1 MNNISFTPDLS
12 FELSEAVA
20 PPSPAIL
27 NIPTWYKDTNL
38 RIGGEQ
44 RDGLSDGNTQSPN
57 TTVKGCSPFLDAFGF
72 GYIYTLPLDVEIRD
86 NGKGYDF
93 NWRAKGDFLT
103 MHDRSQAP
111 LTPPAMGG
119 EKEIVKWM
127 NAFFIKTPPGY
138 SCLFTHPL
146 NRNELP
152 FRTFSGVVDTDSY
165 NLPVHFPFQ
174 LVSKE
179 KNFIIEK
186 GTPICQIIPFKREDW
201 KSSIEKPNHKEQEY
215 MGFELVSKISRS
227 YKTQYW
233 KKKKFQ

>member
-12 FELSEAVA
+12 FELSEAVT
-20 PPSPAIL
+20 PPSPAIS
-27 NIPTWYKDTNL
+27 NIPTWFKDTNL

-44 RDGLSDGNTQSPN
+44 RDGLSGGNTQAPN

-165 NLPVHFPFQ
+165 HLPVHFPFQ
-174 LVSKE
+174 LVSTE

-201 KSSIEKPNHKEQEY
+201 KSSIEKPNYKEQEY

-227 YKTQYW
+227 YKNQYW

>member
-103 MHDRSQAP
+103 MHDRSQSP
-111 LTPPAMGG
+111 LTPPAIGG
-119 EKEIVKWM
+119 ETEIVKWM

-201 KSSIEKPNHKEQEY
+201 KSSIEKPKS
-215 MGFELVSKISRS
+215 FAIL
-227 YKTQYW
+227 
-233 KKKKFQ
+233 

>member
-12 FELSEAVA
+12 FELSEAVT
-20 PPSPAIL
+20 PPSPAIS
-27 NIPTWYKDTNL
+27 NIPTWFKDTNL

-44 RDGLSDGNTQSPN
+44 RDGLSTGNTQAPN
-57 TTVKGCSPFLDAFGF
+57 TTIKGCSPFLDAFGF
-72 GYIYTLPLDVEIRD
+72 GYIYTLPLDVEVKD
-86 NGKGYDF
+86 NGKGKDF

-111 LTPPAMGG
+111 LTPPAMEG
-119 EKEIVKWM
+119 ETEIVKWM
-127 NAFFIKTPPGY
+127 SAFFIKTPPGY

-174 LVSKE
+174 LVSTE

-201 KSSIEKPNHKEQEY
+201 KSSIEKPNRKEQEY

-227 YKTQYW
+227 YKNQYW

>member
-27 NIPTWYKDTNL
+27 NIPTWFKDTSL
-38 RIGGEQ
+38 RIRGEQ
-44 RDGLSDGNTQSPN
+44 RDGLSNGNSQAPN
-57 TTVKGCSPFLDAFGF
+57 TTIKGCSPFLDAFGF
-72 GYIYTLPLDVEIRD
+72 GYIYTLALDVEIRD
-86 NGKGYDF
+86 NEKGKDF

-103 MHDRSQAP
+103 MHDRDQAP
-111 LTPPAMGG
+111 LTPPPMGG

-201 KSSIEKPNHKEQEY
+201 KSSIEKPNYKEQES

-227 YKTQYW
+227 YKNQYW

>member
-44 RDGLSDGNTQSPN
+44 RDGLSDANTQAPN

-86 NGKGYDF
+86 NGNGKDF

-146 NRNELP
+146 NRMDLP
-152 FRTFSGVVDTDSY
+152 FQTLSAVVDTDKHTA
-165 NLPVHFPFQ
+165 PTHFPFFMKHGFNGKIP
-174 LVSKE
+174 L
-179 KNFIIEK
+179 
-186 GTPICQIIPFKREDW
+186 GTPIVQIIPFKRQDW
-201 KSSIEKPNHKEQEY
+201 KSVTDEYDKDAAAMFKETL
-215 MGFELVSKISRS
+215 LVEDN
-227 YKTQYW
+227 YKKNFW
-233 KKKKFQ
+233 ENK